1 MCTKYS
7 VLLNLV
13 DTIYTTKRGRVQC
26 MRCPYCNSENSKT
39 LETRDSP
46 ENTTRRRREC
56 VNCGKRFT
64 TYEYVETVELMVRK
78 KDGRLERFDV
88 NKMIRGLQ
96 KACEK
101 RPVTMSQMNEL
112 AEQVRQDLM
121 LKDTEE
127 VSSREIGDLVMKY
140 LKKVDR
146 IAYIRFASV
155 YKQFEE
161 PEDFRRLLLEVKK
174 Q

>member
-1 MCTKYS
+1 
-7 VLLNLV
+7 
-13 DTIYTTKRGRVQC
+13 
-26 MRCPYCNSENSKT
+26 MRCPYCNSDDSKT

-56 VNCGKRFT
+56 INCGKRYT
-64 TYEYVETVELMVRK
+64 TYEYLETVELMVRK
-78 KDGRLERFDV
+78 KDGELQRFDV
-88 NKMIRGLQ
+88 NKIIRGLQ

-101 RPVTMSQMNEL
+101 RPVTMNQINEL
-112 AEQVRQDLM
+112 AEKVRQDLM
-121 LKDTEE
+121 IKGTEE
-127 VSSREIGDLVMKY
+127 VTSGIIGDLIMKY
-140 LKKVDR
+140 LKNLDR

-161 PEDFRRLLLEVKK
+161 PEDFRKLLLEVKK

>member
-1 MCTKYS
+1 
-7 VLLNLV
+7 
-13 DTIYTTKRGRVQC
+13 

-39 LETRDSP
+39 LETRDSA
-46 ENTTRRRREC
+46 ENTTRRRKEC
-56 VNCGKRFT
+56 VNCSKRYT
-64 TYEYVETVELMVRK
+64 TYEYLETVELMVRK
-78 KDGRLERFDV
+78 KDGELQRFDV
-88 NKMIRGLQ
+88 NKIIRGLQ

-101 RPVTMSQMNEL
+101 RPVAMTQINEL
-112 AEQVRQDLM
+112 ADQVRQDLM
-121 LKDTEE
+121 LKGAAE
-127 VSSREIGDLVMKY
+127 VASEEIGDLIMKY

-161 PEDFRRLLLEVKK
+161 PEDFRRVILEVKK